1 MHYIP
6 SIRLLTPAGMEKHT
20 TCLVRYQVLL
30 RSRMTQFTDA
40 PMGSF
45 HHAMTVIL
53 EIVSR
58 LYLRQTRSFSDIC
71 MPHARAAVLF
81 SRIRPQPCPVNAY
94 TTEEY
99 TVMWLVTAIV
109 STVGLILNV
118 YMAATW

>member
-1 MHYIP
+1 
-6 SIRLLTPAGMEKHT
+6 
-20 TCLVRYQVLL
+20 
-30 RSRMTQFTDA
+30 
-40 PMGSF
+40 MGSF
-45 HHAMTVIL
+45 HRAMTAIL

-58 LYLRQTRSFSDIC
+58 LYLRHTRSFFRYIIIYV
-71 MPHARAAVLF
+71 R
-81 SRIRPQPCPVNAY
+81 SRIHHYCSQSCPVNVY